1 MFRMY
6 STLLL
11 LVLSC
16 PAMAAQT
23 AVPSVQANGSAT
35 LTAKP
40 DQAQLDV
47 GVVTNGT
54 TAQDA
59 SQQNA
64 NLSNT
69 VQAALS
75 GVLGAAGTLQTVSY
89 YVTPRYSNAP
99 NQSSVIIGYT
109 ASNTVRVTTL
119 DLSKIGLLID
129 AANQA
134 GANSVGGLSF
144 GLQNPEPLVEQALT
158 QATKQATAHAVAI
171 AAGSRRQVGSGI
183 VGAGR
188 FFLRADRRGTRRRR
202 RRGDHTRA
210 DRCRDGVRHGDD
222 PGRVGAVRLGRG
234 GAPAGTR
241 HALRV
246 SLSVEPRAFP

>member
-6 STLLL
+6 SWYLLL
-11 LVLSC
+11 MLSGF
-16 PAMAAQT
+16 AMAAQT

-47 GVVTNGT
+47 GVVTYGT

-64 NLSNT
+64 SLSNT
-69 VQAALS
+69 VQATLS
-75 GVLGAAGTLQTVSY
+75 KVLGSAGTLQTVSY
-89 YVTPRYSNAP
+89 YVTPRYSNTP
-99 NQSSVIIGYT
+99 NQPSVIIGYT
-109 ASNTVRVTTL
+109 ASNTTRVTTT
-119 DLSKIGLLID
+119 DLSQIGLLID

-158 QATKQATAHAVAI
+158 LATKQATAHAAAI
-171 AAGSRRQVGSGI
+171 AAGLGGKLGAVLSAQEGSSYTPIIVGPSSAGAAVTTPVQTGTVTVYATVTIQVGL
-183 VGAGR
+183 AQ
-188 FFLRADRRGTRRRR
+188 
-202 RRGDHTRA
+202 
-210 DRCRDGVRHGDD
+210 
-222 PGRVGAVRLGRG
+222 
-234 GAPAGTR
+234 
-241 HALRV
+241 
-246 SLSVEPRAFP
+246 

>member
-47 GVVTNGT
+47 GVVTNGS

-75 GVLGAAGTLQTVSY
+75 GVLGAAGTLQTVTY
-89 YVTPRYSNAP
+89 YVPPRYSNAP

-134 GANSVGGLSF
+134 GANSLGGLSF

-158 QATKQATAHAVAI
+158 QATKQATAHAAAI
-171 AAGSRRQVGSGI
+171 AAGLGGKPGAVMSAQEGSSYAPVVVGGGGAALPVTTPVQTGTVTVYATVTIQVGL
-183 VGAGR
+183 VQ
-188 FFLRADRRGTRRRR
+188 
-202 RRGDHTRA
+202 
-210 DRCRDGVRHGDD
+210 
-222 PGRVGAVRLGRG
+222 
-234 GAPAGTR
+234 
-241 HALRV
+241 
-246 SLSVEPRAFP
+246 

>member
-1 MFRMY
+1 MY
-6 STLLL
+6 SSLLL
-11 LVLSC
+11 MLSC
-16 PAMAAQT
+16 SAMAAQT

-47 GVVTNGT
+47 GVVTNGA

-64 NLSNT
+64 NLSTT

-75 GVLGAAGTLQTVSY
+75 KVLGSAGTLQTVSY
-89 YVTPRYSNAP
+89 YVSPRYSNSP
-99 NQSSVIIGYT
+99 NQPSVIIGYT
-109 ASNTVRVTTL
+109 AGNTVRVTTT
-119 DLSKIGLLID
+119 DLTQIGLLID

-158 QATKQATAHAVAI
+158 QATKQALAHAAAI
-171 AAGSRRQVGSGI
+171 AAGLGNKLGAVLSAQEGSSYTPIVVGAASAGAAVTTPVQTGTVTVYATVTIQVGL
-183 VGAGR
+183 AQ
-188 FFLRADRRGTRRRR
+188 
-202 RRGDHTRA
+202 
-210 DRCRDGVRHGDD
+210 
-222 PGRVGAVRLGRG
+222 
-234 GAPAGTR
+234 
-241 HALRV
+241 
-246 SLSVEPRAFP
+246 

>member
-6 STLLL
+6 SSLLL
-11 LVLSC
+11 LMLCC

-64 NLSNT
+64 SLSNT

-75 GVLGAAGTLQTVSY
+75 RVLGSAGTLQTVSY
-89 YVTPRYSNAP
+89 SVTPRYSNAP
-99 NQSSVIIGYT
+99 NQPSVIIGYM
-109 ASNTVRVTTL
+109 ASNTVRVTTS
-119 DLSKIGLLID
+119 DLSQIGLLID

-158 QATKQATAHAVAI
+158 QATKQATAHASAI
-171 AAGSRRQVGSGI
+171 AAGLGSKLGAVLSAQEGSSYAPSA
-183 VGAGR
+183 VGAASAG
-188 FFLRADRRGTRRRR
+188 AAVSTPVQTGTV
-202 RRGDHTRA
+202 TMYA
-210 DRCRDGVRHGDD
+210 TVTVE
-222 PGRVGAVRLGRG
+222 VGLA
-234 GAPAGTR
+234 
-241 HALRV
+241 
-246 SLSVEPRAFP
+246 S

>member
-6 STLLL
+6 SSLLL
-11 LVLSC
+11 LMLCC

-64 NLSNT
+64 SLSNT

-75 GVLGAAGTLQTVSY
+75 RMLGSAGMLQTVSY
-89 YVTPRYSNAP
+89 FR
-99 NQSSVIIGYT
+99 
-109 ASNTVRVTTL
+109 
-119 DLSKIGLLID
+119 D
-129 AANQA
+129 AA
-134 GANSVGGLSF
+134 L
-144 GLQNPEPLVEQALT
+144 
-158 QATKQATAHAVAI
+158 
-171 AAGSRRQVGSGI
+171 
-183 VGAGR
+183 
-188 FFLRADRRGTRRRR
+188 
-202 RRGDHTRA
+202 
-210 DRCRDGVRHGDD
+210 
-222 PGRVGAVRLGRG
+222 
-234 GAPAGTR
+234 
-241 HALRV
+241 
-246 SLSVEPRAFP
+246 

>member
-1 MFRMY
+1 M
-6 STLLL
+6 
-11 LVLSC
+11 LSC
-16 PAMAAQT
+16 SAMAAQT

-47 GVVTNGT
+47 GVVTNGA

-64 NLSNT
+64 NLSTT

-75 GVLGAAGTLQTVSY
+75 KVLGSAGTLQTVSY
-89 YVTPRYSNAP
+89 YVSPRYSNSP
-99 NQSSVIIGYT
+99 NQPSVIIGYT
-109 ASNTVRVTTL
+109 ASNTVRVTTT
-119 DLSKIGLLID
+119 DLTQIGLLID

-158 QATKQATAHAVAI
+158 QATKQALAHAAAI
-171 AAGSRRQVGSGI
+171 AAGLGNKLGAVLSAQEGSSYTPIVVGTGNAGAAVTTPVQTGTVTVYATVTIQVGL
-183 VGAGR
+183 AQ
-188 FFLRADRRGTRRRR
+188 
-202 RRGDHTRA
+202 
-210 DRCRDGVRHGDD
+210 
-222 PGRVGAVRLGRG
+222 
-234 GAPAGTR
+234 
-241 HALRV
+241 
-246 SLSVEPRAFP
+246 